1 MSNAWYVRSIF
12 CIITDPEPLQAPTQP
27 PTPPPPRSTNY
38 RPPSVEAVVAD
49 EEHPQRPP
57 IPAKTSHGAR
67 GVEPSHRGLIEVP
80 LANRDKRLPKIYRL
94 KHAHQ
99 QLKDVRGVKQV
110 YVYFEDTDAGAMKK
124 RYDEYE
130 DMGFPDG
137 TQEGV
142 RGAGMSLPLYASLRR
157 GWGIPSNA
165 TSFGMLFPASTLHVR
180 RNAP

>member
-1 MSNAWYVRSIF
+1 M
-12 CIITDPEPLQAPTQP
+12 
-27 PTPPPPRSTNY
+27 
-38 RPPSVEAVVAD
+38 VAD

-57 IPAKTSHGAR
+57 SPAKTSHGAR

-80 LANRDKRLPKIYRL
+80 LANRDKRLPKVYRL

-99 QLKDVRGVKQV
+99 QLKDIQGVKHV
-110 YVYFEDTDAGAMKK
+110 YVYFEDTEAEAMKK
-124 RYDEYE
+124 RYNEYE

-142 RGAGMSLPLYASLRR
+142 HGAGMSLPLYGTLHR
-157 GWGIPSNA
+157 GWRNPSNA
-165 TSFGMLFPASTLHVR
+165 PSLGMLFPASTLHVR